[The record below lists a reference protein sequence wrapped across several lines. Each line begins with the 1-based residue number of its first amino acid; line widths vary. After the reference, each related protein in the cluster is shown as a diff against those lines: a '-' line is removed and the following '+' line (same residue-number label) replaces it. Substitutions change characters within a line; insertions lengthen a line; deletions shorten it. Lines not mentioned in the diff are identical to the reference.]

1 MGNLREVRIC
11 GGFRNV
17 GRGRRTTAGRRTD
30 YYGKRKEWRHVA
42 NWRKEE
48 QRVDSRLLAEDEIA
62 EMGEGGV
69 VQNVGEEGDNWI
81 ALTRS
86 LVGRM
91 GKSGGD
97 LGLGGCVRSGCGTEA

>member
-1 MGNLREVRIC
+1 M
-11 GGFRNV
+11 
-17 GRGRRTTAGRRTD
+17 
-30 YYGKRKEWRHVA
+30 A

-48 QRVDSRLLAEDEIA
+48 RRVDLRLLAEDEIA

-69 VQNVGEEGDNWI
+69 VRNVGEEGHNRI

-91 GKSGGD
+91 GETWRGSRTGRQCQIWLWDGS
-97 LGLGGCVRSGCGTEA
+97 LRETE